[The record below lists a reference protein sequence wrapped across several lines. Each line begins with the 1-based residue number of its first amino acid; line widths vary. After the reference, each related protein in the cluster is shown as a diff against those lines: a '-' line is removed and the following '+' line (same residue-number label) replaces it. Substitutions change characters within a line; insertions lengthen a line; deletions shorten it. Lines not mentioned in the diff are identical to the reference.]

1 MDDKLTVRELDVRGR
16 RVFVR
21 VDFNC
26 PLGEDGRVSDDTRIV
41 ASLPTLRYLSEKGAR
56 LILASHLGRPKG
68 NPEPRYSLQPVAE
81 RLRALLK
88 VPVEFAPDCVGSE
101 VVALTHRL
109 PDGGFLLLG
118 NLRFHPGE
126 EANDPEFARALAANA
141 DLYVNDA
148 FGTAHR
154 AHASTVG
161 VTRYL
166 QPAAAG
172 FLMEKELHFLGLA
185 TGDPKRPFYSILGGA
200 KISGKIDVIANLL
213 ERVDAVLVGGGMSF
227 TFFKAQGHSIGSS
240 LLEADRLGMAADILA
255 RAERHGTPLMLP
267 VDLRIAR
274 GPTGN
279 DESRFLDGV
288 DVPDGWLGVDI
299 GPRTIEAYRRKLSG
313 AGTILWNGPVG
324 IFEQPPYDA
333 GTFAIARMLA
343 DETKKGAVTIV
354 GGGDSAAAVA
364 QAGLQGEVS
373 HVSTGG
379 GASLEFLEG
388 RVLPGV
394 AALTDR
400 VA

>member
-1 MDDKLTVRELDVRGR
+1 MNKMSVKDLEVRGR

-26 PLGEDGRVSDDTRIV
+26 PLGEDGQVSDDTRIV
-41 ASLPTLRYLSEKGAR
+41 AALPTLRYLSQKGAR
-56 LILASHLGRPKG
+56 IVLASHLGRPKG
-68 NPEPRYSLQPVAE
+68 KPEARYSLKPVAE
-81 RLRALLK
+81 RLRRLLK
-88 VPVEFAPDCVGSE
+88 LPVEFAPDCVGPE
-101 VVALTHRL
+101 VEALAGRL
-109 PDGGFLLLG
+109 TDGGFLLLE
-118 NLRFHPGE
+118 NLRFHTGE
-126 EANDPEFARALAANA
+126 EANDPEFARALAATA
-141 DLYVNDA
+141 EEYVNDA

-166 QPAAAG
+166 RPAVAG
-172 FLMEKELHFLGLA
+172 FLMEKEMRYLGMA
-185 TGDPKRPFYSILGGA
+185 TGDPKRPFYAILGGA
-200 KISGKIDVIANLL
+200 KISGKIDVIGNLL

-227 TFFKAQGHSIGSS
+227 TFFKAQGHSIGAS
-240 LLEADRLGMAADILA
+240 LLEADRVGLAADILA
-255 RAERHGTPLMLP
+255 RAERHGTPLLLP

-274 GPTGN
+274 GPTGS
-279 DESRFLDGV
+279 DENRLLDGV

-299 GPRTIEAYRRKLSG
+299 GPRTIEMFRQQLSG

-333 GTFAIARMLA
+333 GTFAIARMLV
-343 DETKKGAVTIV
+343 DETKKGAVTII

-388 RVLPGV
+388 RELPGV
-394 AALTDR
+394 AALTER
-400 VA
+400 GA